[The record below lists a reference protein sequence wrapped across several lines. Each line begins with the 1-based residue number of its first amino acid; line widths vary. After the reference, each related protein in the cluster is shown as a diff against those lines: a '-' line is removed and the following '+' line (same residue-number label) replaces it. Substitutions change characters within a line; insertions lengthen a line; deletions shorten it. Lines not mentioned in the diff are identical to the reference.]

1 MRDDPA
7 KYTKGGAVMGNID
20 NEKMNS
26 IKSAIAYNLRALR
39 ISRGLSQEEIAKR
52 CGLRQSA
59 VAAWESGRSQP
70 SLQMFFMLADFYG
83 VTPDEIAGIK
93 PAERAPAITTP
104 AGEVV
109 AEIPTKYETAREPG
123 ASSGQKVYAVL
134 SSPSLKKSPRA
145 ARAVRA
151 ERRRREREKELAI
164 ESVAAEFKKVL
175 IDYMKKEISEK

>member
-1 MRDDPA
+1 
-7 KYTKGGAVMGNID
+7 MGNID

-93 PAERAPAITTP
+93 PAERAPAISTP
-104 AGEVV
+104 AGETV
-109 AEIPTKYETAREPG
+109 AEIPTQCE
-123 ASSGQKVYAVL
+123 ASAPAGQKVYAVL

-145 ARAVRA
+145 ARAIRA

-175 IDYMKKEISEK
+175 IDYMRKETSEQ